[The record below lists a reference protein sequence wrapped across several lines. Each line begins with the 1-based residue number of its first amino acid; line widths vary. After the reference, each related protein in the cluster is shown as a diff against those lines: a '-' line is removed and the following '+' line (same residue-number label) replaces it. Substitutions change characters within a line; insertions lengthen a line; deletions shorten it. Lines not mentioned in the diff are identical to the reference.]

1 MKILKTYLD
10 YYKLIYIIS
19 FKKQKI
25 IAPKPQSY
33 ILKIIGFSQLSA
45 KKIQIEIGNI
55 GSV

>member
-25 IAPKPQSY
+25 IAPKTQSY